1 MYNLILFG
9 PPGSGKGTQSTRI
22 AEKFNLVH
30 TSTGDIFRKEIKN
43 GSPLGLKVQSI
54 IERGELVPD
63 DLLVDI
69 LRSALQRA
77 ADSDFD
83 GFVLDGFPR
92 TIRQAHDLDMLL
104 SEIGETVSM
113 VLALE
118 VNEEE
123 VVTRLLKRAQ
133 LEGRK
138 DDTEDVIRNRMK
150 VYHAQTHPLMEYY
163 AKQGKFV
170 SVPGVGSVDDIFA
183 GICEVIE
190 KNRA

>member
-9 PPGSGKGTQSTRI
+9 PPGSGKGTQSSRI
-22 AEKFNLVH
+22 AEKYNLVH
-30 TSTGDIFRKEIKN
+30 TSTGDIFRREIRN
-43 GSPLGLKVQSI
+43 GSPLGLKVQGI
-54 IERGELVPD
+54 IEKGELVPD

-77 ADSDFD
+77 DGID

-92 TIRQAHDLDMLL
+92 TLRQAEDLDMLL
-104 SEIGETVSM
+104 KEKGESVSL

-118 VNEEE
+118 VDEEE

-133 LEGRK
+133 MEGRK

-150 VYHAQTHPLMEYY
+150 VYHAQTRPLMEYY
-163 AKQGKFV
+163 HKQDKFV
-170 SVPGVGSVDDIFA
+170 SIPGVGSIDDIFT
-183 GICEVIE
+183 GICKVID
-190 KNRA
+190 RSRD